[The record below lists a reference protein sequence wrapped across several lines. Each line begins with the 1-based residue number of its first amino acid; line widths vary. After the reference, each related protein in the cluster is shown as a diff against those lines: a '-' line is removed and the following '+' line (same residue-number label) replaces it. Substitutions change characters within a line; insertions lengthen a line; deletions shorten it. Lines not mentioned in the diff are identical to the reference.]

1 MNDLAKSDDE
11 ICYYLQGPDK
21 EYFHL
26 NSTLN
31 LLQPMQRMD
40 REVKSK
46 FELTFIASEYC
57 DCQLDTQ
64 LEHCSFL
71 SNNDDYND
79 VSQLKLNIYLEDID
93 DNPPRFIKK
102 LYQTG
107 ITSDVEFDETILESY
122 VILNYFT
129 HLNK

>member
-21 EYFHL
+21 EYFQL
-26 NSTLN
+26 NSTHRFLK
-31 LLQPMQRMD
+31 PIQRMD

-46 FELTFIASEYC
+46 FELTLIASEYC
-57 DCQLDTQ
+57 DCLDTQ

-71 SNNDDYND
+71 SKSDDYND
-79 VSQLKLNIYLEDID
+79 VSQLKLSIYLEDIN

-102 LYQTG
+102 LYQIG

-122 VILNYFT
+122 VILN
-129 HLNK
+129 